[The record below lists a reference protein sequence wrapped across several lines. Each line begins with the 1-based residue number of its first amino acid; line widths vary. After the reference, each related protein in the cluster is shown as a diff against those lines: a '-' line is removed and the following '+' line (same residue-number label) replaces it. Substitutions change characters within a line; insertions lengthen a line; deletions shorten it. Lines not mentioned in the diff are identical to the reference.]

1 MKHGQTLTVISAG
14 KTLIY
19 LSLFNTVNF
28 VKENSRKFIAST
40 VAKKCARF
48 FSPEESLKKILRRHD
63 HMNVQTK
70 ELQ

>member
-19 LSLFNTVNF
+19 LSLFNTANF

-48 FSPEESLKKILRRHD
+48 FFAGRKFEENSPA
-63 HMNVQTK
+63 T
-70 ELQ
+70 